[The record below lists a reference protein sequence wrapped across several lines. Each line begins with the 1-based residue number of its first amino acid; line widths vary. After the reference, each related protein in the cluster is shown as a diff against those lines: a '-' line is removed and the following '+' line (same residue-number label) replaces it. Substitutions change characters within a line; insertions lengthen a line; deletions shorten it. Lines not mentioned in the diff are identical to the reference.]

1 MAGDPSKR
9 APVGTI
15 VLLVLAALLHAAML
29 GCLADSPNADAFGQ
43 AIVLLYAAFLG
54 VVLWLVLAALLLTA
68 VARGRMPLWATLA
81 MVVLWP
87 LSAVAVF
94 MAGDAYSRGDPS
106 AIWVPA
112 FLPPLFALYALWARL
127 PALHATFRAGTT
139 SMVFAGAI
147 AVLAV
152 TPLMTATRAALPDP
166 ARDARLAEAGKV
178 QEDRMARAALDRQE
192 AQFASLGP
200 DSPLADYLIYLSS
213 MEYGERAL
221 AGIRRVK
228 NRQADA
234 ALLLQQ
240 GRLADLRELSHFDV
254 APTAELCQA
263 YGAALA
269 AAAGK
274 VTKARSDY
282 LSAAIDLEL
291 QLSNMKWL
299 TTNHCDLGQPL
310 GLLETNLRAV
320 EDSDRMIK
328 FADRLAAL
336 RRAR

>member
-1 MAGDPSKR
+1 VR

-29 GCLADSPNADAFGQ
+29 GCLSDAPNADAFGQ

-54 VVLWLVLAALLLTA
+54 AVLWLVLAALLLIA
-68 VARGRMPLWATLA
+68 VSRGRMPLWATLA

-87 LSAVAVF
+87 LSAVAVW

-106 AIWVPA
+106 AIWVPV

-127 PALHATFRAGTT
+127 PVLHATFRAGTT
-139 SMVFAGAI
+139 SAVFAGAI

-152 TPLMTATRAALPDP
+152 TPMVTATRAALPDP
-166 ARDARLAEAGKV
+166 ARDARLAEAGKA
-178 QEDRMARAALDRQE
+178 QEEQRARERQAALDRQE

-200 DSPLADYLIYLSS
+200 DSALADYLIYLSS
-213 MEYGERAL
+213 MAYGERAL

-240 GRLADLRELSHFDV
+240 GHIADLRELSHFDV
-254 APTAELCQA
+254 APTAELCRA

-282 LSAAIDLEL
+282 LIAATDLEL
-291 QLSNMKWL
+291 QLPNMKWL
-299 TTNHCDLGQPL
+299 IANHCDLGAPL
-310 GLLETNLRAV
+310 DLLTTNVRAV
-320 EDSDRMIK
+320 ADSDRMTR
-328 FADRLAAL
+328 FADTLAAL
-336 RRAR
+336 RPTRP

>member
-1 MAGDPSKR
+1 VR

-15 VLLVLAALLHAAML
+15 VLLVLAALLYAAML
-29 GCLADSPNADAFGQ
+29 GCLAEAPNADAFGQ

-54 VVLWLVLAALLLTA
+54 AVLWLVLAALLLIA

-87 LSAVAVF
+87 LSAVAVW
-94 MAGDAYSRGDPS
+94 MASGAYSGGDS
-106 AIWVPA
+106 SSIWVPA
-112 FLPPLFALYALWARL
+112 LLPPLFALYALWARL
-127 PALHATFRAGTT
+127 PALHATLRAGTT
-139 SMVFAGAI
+139 SAMFAGAI

-152 TPLMTATRAALPDP
+152 TPMVTATRAALPDP
-166 ARDARLAEAGKV
+166 ARDARLAEAGKA
-178 QEDRMARAALDRQE
+178 QEEQRARARQAALDRQE

-200 DSPLADYLIYLSS
+200 DSALADYLIYLSS
-213 MEYGERAL
+213 MAYGERAL
-221 AGIRRVK
+221 AGIRRVR

-240 GRLADLRELSHFDV
+240 GRIADLRELSHFDV
-254 APTAELCQA
+254 VPTAELCQA

-282 LSAAIDLEL
+282 LSAATDLEL
-291 QLSNMKWL
+291 QLPNMKWL
-299 TTNHCDLGQPL
+299 IANRCDLGQPL
-310 GLLETNLRAV
+310 GLLETNVRAV
-320 EDSDRMIK
+320 ADSDRMTQ
-328 FADRLAAL
+328 FADKLAAL
-336 RRAR
+336 RPVK